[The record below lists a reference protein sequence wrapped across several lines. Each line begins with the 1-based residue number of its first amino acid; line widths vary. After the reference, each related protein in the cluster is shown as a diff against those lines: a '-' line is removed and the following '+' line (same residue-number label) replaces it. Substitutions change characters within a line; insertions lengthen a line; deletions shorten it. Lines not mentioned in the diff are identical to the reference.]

1 VLYLAWR
8 NLIKDP
14 VRLTLTLVGVAFAV
28 VLISFNLGAYFGFVR
43 AFSVLIDN
51 SRADIWITLRN
62 NVNFDAARPFSERK
76 LWTVRQVN
84 GVEWAEPVIKGWSSL
99 KLASGGTETVMVV
112 GSDPQARIGWPW
124 KMREGRRDGLK
135 EEGTIIV
142 DESAVGKLGGIGV
155 GDQVEVLD
163 TRMRVVGISEEVRS
177 FTTYPVV
184 FTRYDTAR
192 RLAVV
197 YRVRGEDQLTF
208 IVAKVRAGVP
218 IADVVERLRR
228 IPDVDVYTTAQFSWN
243 TRMYWIVQTGIG
255 IGFGLTALLGFLV
268 GMIIVGQTI
277 YASTLE
283 HLREFGTLKALGARN
298 RDLLVVILSQALLSA
313 LGGFLIGHTISNIA
327 RRGYER
333 FGLVLVSSPELTLAM
348 LAVTVLMCV
357 VAAVLPLRAAFSI
370 DPATVFRA

>member
-1 VLYLAWR
+1 MLHLAWR
-8 NLIKDP
+8 NLIKEP

-28 VLISFNLGAYFGFVR
+28 VLISFNLGAYFGFVK

-51 SRADIWITLRN
+51 SNADIWITLRN

-76 LWTVRQVN
+76 LWSVRQVR
-84 GVEWAEPVIKGWSSL
+84 GVEWAEPVIKGWSNL
-99 KLASGGTETVMVV
+99 KLASGGTEPVMIV

-124 KMREGRRDGLK
+124 KMRQGRRDGLK
-135 EEGTIIV
+135 EDGTIVI
-142 DESAVGKLGGIGV
+142 DESAVGKLGGLGV

-184 FTRYDTAR
+184 FTRYETAR

-197 YRVRGEDQLTF
+197 YRVRGGDQLTF
-208 IVAKVRAGVP
+208 IVAKVQPGV
-218 IADVVERLRR
+218 AVGDVVERLRR
-228 IPDVDVYTTAQFSWN
+228 IPDVDVYTKAQFSWN
-243 TRMYWIVQTGIG
+243 TRFYWIVQTGIG

-298 RDLLVVILSQALLSA
+298 RDLLAIILSQALFSA
-313 LGGFLIGHTISNIA
+313 LAGFLIGHTISSIA

-348 LAVTVLMCV
+348 LAVTILMCA
-357 VAAVLPLRAAFSI
+357 VAAVLPLRKAFSI